1 MKNRWDVWFRPE
13 YFVPLTAQAVY
24 RRKLSHQCGSS
35 PDSVVPFRGPF
46 SAATFQKSFIE
57 GWRDLAGVWNGA
69 SGEGSK
75 RGRETG
81 ERPDDA
87 RQLGQSK
94 SET

>member
-1 MKNRWDVWFRPE
+1 MDPNIS
-13 YFVPLTAQAVY
+13 YHSPLKPFIV
-24 RRKLSHQCGSS
+24 GSFHTNVGLLLN
-35 PDSVVPFRGPF
+35 VVPFRGPL
-46 SAATFQKSFIE
+46 SATTFQKSFIE

-87 RQLGQSK
+87 RQVGQSK